1 MSTTPTTER
10 EQLRQQWQEHAD
22 ALFTRLFPATAEA
35 SPPTFD
41 HLEQRTRQL
50 ATDLASWLLEQRVQL
65 AANATPELP
74 HSCPRCGRAGQP
86 APAADDPRP
95 QRVLKTRV
103 GPIEFRRERWRCTT
117 CRVVFF
123 PLR

>member
-1 MSTTPTTER
+1 MSMPPTTDR
-10 EQLRQQWQEHAD
+10 EQLRQQWQAHAD
-22 ALFTRLFPATAEA
+22 ALFTRLFPTTEA
-35 SPPTFD
+35 QPPTFD

-65 AANATPELP
+65 VANTTQELP
-74 HSCPRCGRAGQP
+74 HACPRCGRTGQP
-86 APAADDPRP
+86 APAPDNPRP
-95 QRVLKTRV
+95 KRVLKTRV
-103 GPIEFRRERWRCTT
+103 GPVEFRRERWRCTT

>member
-1 MSTTPTTER
+1 MSSAPTIDR

-22 ALFTRLFPATAEA
+22 ALFERLFPATETQ
-35 SPPTFD
+35 PPTFD

-50 ATDLASWLLEQRVQL
+50 ATDLASWLLEQRVQRV
-65 AANATPELP
+65 ANTAPEGP
-74 HSCPRCGRAGQP
+74 HACPRCGRAGQP
-86 APAADDPRP
+86 APPPDDPRP
-95 QRVLKTRV
+95 KRVLTTRV
-103 GPIEFRRERWRCTT
+103 GPVEFRRQRWRCTT